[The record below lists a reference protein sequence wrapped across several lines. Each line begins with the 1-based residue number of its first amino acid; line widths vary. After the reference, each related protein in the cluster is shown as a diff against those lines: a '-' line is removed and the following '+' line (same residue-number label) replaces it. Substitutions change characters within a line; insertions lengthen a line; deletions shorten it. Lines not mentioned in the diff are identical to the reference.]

1 MSSFDPAVVVMFPNP
16 LAPDIQIYVSWVT
29 RLCFSGENAFIYV
42 AIEDFCVGLCWWDD
56 KWVSSR
62 SGWLKELLAELIMD
76 SCWGNMVFM
85 IKRCIGNCY

>member
-16 LAPDIQIYVSWVT
+16 HAPDIQINVSWGT
-29 RLCFSGENAFIYV
+29 RLCFSDENAFIYV

-62 SGWLKELLAELIMD
+62 SGWL
-76 SCWGNMVFM
+76 
-85 IKRCIGNCY
+85 